1 VKKGDKKIINAW
13 AVYDWANSV
22 YSLTITTA
30 VFPIYYAAVT
40 SSSGTDLVSFLGFTL
55 KNTVLY
61 SYALSFSF
69 LAVALISP
77 ALSGIADYSG
87 RKKSFMKFFC
97 YTGAT
102 GCALLYFFRDP
113 GDLYIG
119 IGAFIL
125 AGIGFGGSIVF
136 YNAFLPEIAE
146 AKDQDRVSAKGFSLG
161 YAGSSIL
168 LIVNLVMT
176 LKPELFGIPSAAEAS
191 RISFVTV
198 ALWWIGFAQIT
209 FYYLPETRHVK
220 EKTRGIISEGYR
232 ELRKVF
238 AQLKE
243 TPRLKR
249 FLLSFFIYNMAVQTV
264 MYLATLFGSKE
275 LKLEAS
281 QLILTVLIIQFVA
294 IGGAWGFSRLSDAYG
309 NLRALS
315 AALFIWIGVCIG
327 AYYVYNATGFY
338 AVAFVV
344 GLVMGGIQSLSRS
357 TYSKLLPET
366 YDHASYF
373 SFYDVCDKVG
383 TVLGSAMYGFIE
395 QLTGSMRNSVIALI
409 SFFLLGFILLLRIP
423 SGQGRLKPTE
433 NANVL

>member
-1 VKKGDKKIINAW
+1 
-13 AVYDWANSV
+13 
-22 YSLTITTA
+22 
-30 VFPIYYAAVT
+30 
-40 SSSGTDLVSFLGFTL
+40 
-55 KNTVLY
+55 
-61 SYALSFSF
+61 
-69 LAVALISP
+69 
-77 ALSGIADYSG
+77 
-87 RKKSFMKFFC
+87 
-97 YTGAT
+97 
-102 GCALLYFFRDP
+102 
-113 GDLYIG
+113 
-119 IGAFIL
+119 
-125 AGIGFGGSIVF
+125 
-136 YNAFLPEIAE
+136 
-146 AKDQDRVSAKGFSLG
+146 
-161 YAGSSIL
+161 
-168 LIVNLVMT
+168 
-176 LKPELFGIPSAAEAS
+176 
-191 RISFVTV
+191 
-198 ALWWIGFAQIT
+198 
-209 FYYLPETRHVK
+209 
-220 EKTRGIISEGYR
+220 
-232 ELRKVF
+232 
-238 AQLKE
+238 
-243 TPRLKR
+243 
-249 FLLSFFIYNMAVQTV
+249 MAVQTV

-433 NANVL
+433 KANVL